1 MIASLRSELDHVLA
15 LAGAKRPADL
25 TPDLIA

>member
-1 MIASLRSELDHVLA
+1 LLALLRSELDHVLA

-25 TPDLIA
+25 TADLIA